1 MPYRTLIATNELAD
15 HLADPEWVI
24 VDCRFQLSDTGKGE
38 KDYIRAHI
46 PGAQYAHLD
55 RDLSGP
61 IIPGVTGRHPW
72 PTVEAAADYVASLG
86 IGAHTQ
92 VVAYD
97 DDNSEIAGRL
107 WWLLRWLGHADA
119 AVLDGGW
126 RKWQAEGRPTASG
139 VETRAKR
146 VFNPEPRHELV
157 LDATQVAAIR
167 SDPTYVLVDSRAPE
181 RYRGDIE
188 PIDPVAGHIAGAR
201 NLPYAA
207 NLNPDMTFQPAPALQ
222 TRFRTLLG
230 DLPAERAVFYCGS
243 GVTAVHNL
251 LAMLHAGVGE
261 GRLYGGSWSDWITD
275 SARPVAVGE

>member
-1 MPYRTLIATNELAD
+1 MPYRTLITTDELAD

-24 VDCRFQLSDTGKGE
+24 VDCRFRLADTGKGE
-38 KDYIRAHI
+38 KDYVQAHI

-55 RDLSGP
+55 RDLSGK
-61 IIPGVTGRHPW
+61 IVPGVTGRHPW
-72 PTVEAAADYVASLG
+72 PTVEAAADYVARLG
-86 IGAHTQ
+86 IGEHTQ

-146 VFNPEPRHELV
+146 DFIPEPRHELV

-167 SDPTYVLVDSRAPE
+167 SDPTFVLVDSRAPE

-188 PIDPVAGHIAGAR
+188 PIDPVAGHIPGAH

-222 TRFRTLLG
+222 TRFRALLG